1 MWKRLLVPCDFSACA
16 DAALA
21 LAIELARTHGA
32 ELSLLHVSDLPPNL
46 EADARIT
53 SPDGAASMRV
63 ADYVTRGAATRLEA
77 VAKPAREAGLRV
89 SVRAVT
95 GDVATEILRTADEQ
109 AASALVIGT
118 HGRTGLSHLLLGS
131 VAEKVVRAAKVPVVT
146 VRLPGPEARATEEE
160 RAAEDELA
168 G

>member
-1 MWKRLLVPCDFSACA
+1 MWKRLLVPCDFSACS

-21 LAIELARTHGA
+21 VSKDLARTHGA
-32 ELSLLHVSDLPPNL
+32 EVMLLHVSDLPPNL
-46 EADARIT
+46 EADARI
-53 SPDGAASMRV
+53 SPPGTAESMRV
-63 ADYVTRGAATRLEA
+63 DEYVTRGATARLEA
-77 VAKPAREAGLRV
+77 LARPIRDTGIGV

-95 GDVATEILRTADEQ
+95 GEVAREILRVADES
-109 AASALVIGT
+109 AASAIVIGT

-131 VAEKVVRAAKVPVVT
+131 VAEKVVRAANVPVIT
-146 VRLPGPEARATEEE
+146 VRLPSPESRATEEE